1 MRIFAIFVALMILP
15 LTAALSDLTIYAEGH
30 YENQEDAP
38 ILVEWF
44 HGEDDEDQLESL
56 VEMDRDGEITLLHW
70 RNGAEEEGGG
80 LPGVEA
86 DARMMSHT
94 NISHTNNES
103 LWNQTPAVAIDGFAG
118 EISDI
123 GPRVNVNEIEID
135 WNVQL
140 IGSTEVELLNITATW
155 TNPKTLN
162 DFTQMHVFIIETE
175 AVDSKGRVVH
185 NLVRDWATQPRY
197 FPLENNTT
205 IEWNQT
211 ITKEHLEGAGIDL
224 DDASEANRYEIMLV
238 LVGGF
243 ENDTSDN
250 RVLSI
255 QRAKMPTYWQSVD
268 KGASLTPALIL
279 GFLIICIGFV
289 VASERRRELGL
300 PRLEG
305 SWTSD
310 SGVVEY
316 RIITGYSVDI
326 GDLEMDE
333 GWKAN
338 GRIKK
343 QNIAANSIHN
353 GTLRVSGSG
362 NLSLRLFVKVDQLG
376 DWILDLNLPEPKTND

>member
-1 MRIFAIFVALMILP
+1 MRVFAIFVALMVLP

-44 HGEDDEDQLESL
+44 HGEDDEEQLENL

-70 RNGAEEEGGG
+70 RNGAEDEGGG
-80 LPGVEA
+80 LPGDEA

-123 GPRVNVNEIEID
+123 SPSVNVNEIEID

-140 IGSTEVELLNITATW
+140 IGSTEVELLNITASW

-162 DFTQMHVFIIETE
+162 GSTQMHVFIIETE

-197 FPLENNTT
+197 FSLENNTT

-211 ITKEHLEGAGIDL
+211 ITKDHLDGAGIDL
-224 DDASEANRYEIMLV
+224 DDASEANKYEILLV
-238 LVGGF
+238 MVGSF

-268 KGASLTPALIL
+268 KGASLTPALL
-279 GFLIICIGFV
+279 LAALIICIGFV

-305 SWTSD
+305 SWTSEN
-310 SGVVEY
+310 GVIEY
-316 RIITGYSVDI
+316 RIITGYTVDI
-326 GDLEMDE
+326 GDLEMGE

-362 NLSLRLFVKVDQLG
+362 NLSLQLFVKVDQLG